1 MKRRRPAPRP
11 LARGLRFAAAFA
23 LAAATTSCGS
33 GKPPETKATFDTTKP
48 HWQDVFDRV
57 PDIVVLAHPGAMAR
71 DPIYGPLLKSLSRMM
86 AARAPQTAGTRAAEV
101 LESCDEVIFALRER
115 GSSDATV
122 VLRGVRADIDA
133 RKLTDQNGRA
143 MWAEGP
149 RGTVT
154 ELTRAGAADG
164 SLFVLSD
171 RTWVFAMGDARARA
185 REAFAHPFDRPP
197 PLRDDASLFVIRL
210 DGPSLVQGVPR
221 LRAHGAPL
229 EPLGRRLQSLSVAL
243 RPGKEGLVATLTYS
257 EEDAAAFAET
267 LLKQVTEALDREGSE
282 KTKWLGQA
290 KVDRPGNYA
299 VVARV
304 SLPPK
309 LLEELPNVSAAELGF

>member
-1 MKRRRPAPRP
+1 MKVVASKA
-11 LARGLRFAAAFA
+11 ARAIASGFA
-23 LAAATTSCGS
+23 LALAIAMALTSASCGP
-33 GKPPETKATFDTTKP
+33 GKPPETKAAFDTSKP
-48 HWQDVFDRV
+48 HWADVFDRV
-57 PDIVVLAHPGAMAR
+57 PDIVVLAHPSAMAR
-71 DPIYGPLLKSLSRMM
+71 DPVYGALLKSMSRMI

-101 LESCDEVIFALRER
+101 LESCDEAIFALRQR
-115 GSSDATV
+115 GASDAVV

-133 RKLTDQNGRA
+133 RKLTDQNGRT
-143 MWAEGP
+143 MWADGP
-149 RGTVT
+149 HGTVT
-154 ELTRAGAADG
+154 ELTRTAAADA
-164 SLFVLSD
+164 SLFVLPE

-197 PLRDDASLFVIRL
+197 PLKDDASLFVIRL

-229 EPLGRRLQSLSVAL
+229 EPLGRRLQSITLAL
-243 RPGKEGLVATLTYS
+243 RPGKEGLVTTFGYS
-257 EEDAAAFAET
+257 EEDAAAFAEV
-267 LLKQVTEALDREGSE
+267 LLKQVTEALDHEGTE
-282 KTKWLGQA
+282 KTKWLGHT
-290 KVDRPGNYA
+290 KIDRQSYT

>member
-1 MKRRRPAPRP
+1 MTGPRPAARGH
-11 LARGLRFAAAFA
+11 LRGLRFAAAVT
-23 LAAATTSCGS
+23 LAAATLSCGP
-33 GKPPETKATFDTTKP
+33 GKPPETKPAFDTTKP

-57 PDIVVLAHPGAMAR
+57 PDILVLAHPTAMAR

-101 LESCDEVIFALRER
+101 LASCDEVIFALRER

-133 RKLTDQNGRA
+133 RKLTDQNGRP

-154 ELTRAGAADG
+154 ELTRTGAADG
-164 SLFVLSD
+164 SLFVLPD

-185 REAFAHPFDRPP
+185 REAFAHPFDRPS
-197 PLRDDASLFVIRL
+197 PLRDEASLFVIRL

-221 LRAHGAPL
+221 LRTHGAPL
-229 EPLGRRLQSLSVAL
+229 EPIGHRLQMLTVAL
-243 RPGKEGLVATLTYS
+243 RPGKEGLLASFVYS
-257 EEDAAAFAET
+257 EEGAAAYAET
-267 LLKQVTEALDREGSE
+267 LLKQITEALDREGSD
-282 KTKWLGQA
+282 KTKWLGQT
-290 KVDRPGNYA
+290 KVERPSNYT
-299 VVARV
+299 VIARV